1 MAEQL
6 PQTTL
11 FKPLIAASESLGK
24 TLPKVIRE
32 SPQSVGQAFKNVRS
46 ASKQASVPGK
56 IPADMAS
63 LGTVTTPYEGST
75 AYEGVHPGIDIANVE
90 GTNIPA
96 FRGGEVTEVVSGQG
110 WTPNTPSF
118 GNYVVVKDENGNFH
132 RYSHLQNSYV
142 KIGDPVEAGS
152 VLGTMGGTG
161 STYGSQKGD
170 RPGIHLDYRIFDAAK
185 KYYNPSEYLN
195 NISQ

>member
-11 FKPLIAASESLGK
+11 FKPMIAATESLGRA
-24 TLPKVIRE
+24 LPKVVKE
-32 SPQSVGQAFKNVRS
+32 SPQYVGQSFKNVRDIS
-46 ASKQASVPGK
+46 KRASSPGK
-56 IPADMAS
+56 IPTS
-63 LGTVTTPYEGST
+63 LSELGTMTTPYEGST
-75 AYEGVHPGIDIANVE
+75 AYEGVHPGIDIANVK
-90 GTNIPA
+90 GTKIPA

-110 WTPNTPSF
+110 WTPDTPSF
-118 GNYVVVKDENGNFH
+118 GNYVVVKDDNGNFH

-142 KIGDPVEAGS
+142 KIGDLVEQGS

-161 STYGSQKGD
+161 STYGSTKGD

-185 KYYNPSEYLN
+185 KYYNPSEYLK
-195 NISQ
+195 